1 MVLVP
6 GGQSILGKHA
16 LSSTGVMPSLE
27 EFYRIEKQANNI
39 LETAYSVATEN
50 KEIFNTTID
59 KAGNSAELLDKALT
73 VIKENKAVSESE
85 LISMENTAIRRVGI
99 DKYAQ
104 EMMAKTGLAATGSV
118 NLSLNAVKLAAHFS
132 STDINDL
139 TFTNYV

>member
-1 MVLVP
+1 
-6 GGQSILGKHA
+6 
-16 LSSTGVMPSLE
+16 
-27 EFYRIEKQANNI
+27 
-39 LETAYSVATEN
+39 
-50 KEIFNTTID
+50 
-59 KAGNSAELLDKALT
+59 
-73 VIKENKAVSESE
+73 
-85 LISMENTAIRRVGI
+85 MENTAIKRVGI